1 MKISSVDVLPVS
13 VPLTKPMRM
22 SHVTLHATGNV
33 LVRVESDT
41 GHVGWGEGVEAMDV
55 TGENQARITAS
66 IEAFR
71 PRLIGL
77 DPRRRTAIWRDLK
90 SSVYGNSTAI
100 GAIDIALHD
109 LVGRAMGVPVVDL
122 IGGAVRDRIPALT
135 LLGSGDTDADVATFE
150 ERYERGLRW
159 FKLKLGIGSPEVE
172 AETLRRM
179 LAHAGDVVACG
190 DTNAGWTEAE
200 SARFLQIIEDLPV
213 RFIEQPTRR
222 HAAMARLSAHS
233 PIPICADEGCRS
245 LDDLPHI
252 AADGL
257 AGVSLKLI
265 KHAGI
270 TGVMRGGAICDN
282 LGLAVNLAGK
292 IAETSI
298 AAAANI
304 HCAAAMS
311 DTYFGC
317 SPGNQ
322 GISADV
328 TTGPL
333 LPIDGIYEVP
343 TSPGLGIEV
352 DEHLVHA
359 LM

>member
-1 MKISSVDVLPVS
+1 MKITAVEVFPVS
-13 VPLTKPMRM
+13 VPLAKPMHM

-33 LVRVESDT
+33 LVRIESDT

-55 TGENQARITAS
+55 TGENQARIAAA

-71 PRLIGL
+71 PQLVGS
-77 DPRRRTAIWRDLK
+77 DPRRRTSTWSGLR

-109 LVGRAMGVPVVDL
+109 LVGRSTGVPVFDL
-122 IGGAVRDRIPALT
+122 IGGMVRDRIPALT
-135 LLGSGDTDADVATFE
+135 LFGSGDTDADVSTFE
-150 ERYERGLRW
+150 ERYQAGFRW
-159 FKLKLGIGSPEVE
+159 FKLKLGIGTPEAE
-172 AETLRRM
+172 AETLRRI
-179 LAHAGDVVACG
+179 LAHADDVVACG

-200 SARFLQIIEDLPV
+200 SARFLRMIEDLPV
-213 RFIEQPTRR
+213 RFIEQPTRTA
-222 HAAMARLSAHS
+222 AAMARLSSRSAVA
-233 PIPICADEGCRS
+233 ICADEGCRS
-245 LDDLPHI
+245 LDDLPRI
-252 AADGL
+252 ASDGL

-270 TGVMRGGAICDN
+270 TGVMRGSAICDN

-304 HCAAAMS
+304 HCAAAMT
-311 DTYFGC
+311 DTSFGC

-328 TTGPL
+328 TRSPL
-333 LPIDGIYEVP
+333 LPIDGTYEVP
-343 TSPGLGIEV
+343 TTPGLGVEV
-352 DEHLVHA
+352 DEDMVRA